1 MVELVKHCPTPQA
14 TEQLAKDIAPF
25 LLAGDVIALT
35 GYLGA
40 GKSHFA
46 RALVIALG
54 CKQKHLPSPTFNL
67 LQVYDDTRLPVAHAD
82 FYRLQT
88 PEEADD
94 LALESFL
101 EHGLTIIEWPE
112 NAKHIIPNTALWIN
126 IVDEGEGRKF
136 TLNATDPS
144 WGKKFG
150 LFAPELRRKNSEKNR
165 LAYLA
170 EQTGRQGQVLTSVSG
185 DASFRSYWRFSGAD
199 KPSILMDAPPPIEDI
214 ACFAEIDKY
223 LEGIGLH
230 APHIYQLD
238 TKKGYALIEDMG
250 NTTFY
255 TAIKEGADI
264 LTLYQKAVDVL
275 AHVAVSPR
283 ATVPVYDINMYK
295 DEASVFSDW
304 YMPTA
309 NCHATHTADRRQYR
323 DIMAG
328 FYDTIKAVPTTT
340 MFKDYHCQNLMLL
353 SPIADV
359 KCHADR
365 AKNIAD
371 VGVLDFQDAR
381 IGPVTYDIAS
391 LLYDVRFDVPVE
403 IHDILIKRLVDSFD
417 GAVTM
422 QAFMDSYR
430 LIAIQNLLRIAGV
443 FTRLAYRDG
452 KTNYL
457 DYMPRLW
464 GHLDKLL
471 AQTPQAKELAVFISK
486 NTPAIREIAV

>member
-1 MVELVKHCPTPQA
+1 MVELVKYCPTPQA

-46 RALVIALG
+46 RALIIALG

-67 LQVYDDTRLPVAHAD
+67 LQVYDDTRMPVAHAD
-82 FYRLQT
+82 FYRLQS

-94 LALESFL
+94 LALEGFL

-112 NAKHIIPNTALWIN
+112 NAEHIIPSNALWIN

-136 TLNATDPS
+136 VLKADSS
-144 WGKKFG
+144 WEKKFG
-150 LFAPELRRKNSEKNR
+150 LFAPELRRKSSEKNR

-170 EQTGRQGQVLTSVSG
+170 EHTGRNSHVLTPVSA
-185 DASFRSYWRFSGAD
+185 DASFRSYWRFSGED
-199 KPSILMDAPPPIEDI
+199 KQTILMDAPPPIEDI

-223 LEGIGLH
+223 LEGIGIH
-230 APHIYQLD
+230 APHIHQLD

-255 TAIKEGADI
+255 TAIKEGADT

-275 AHVAVSPR
+275 AHVARSPR
-283 ATVPVYDINMYK
+283 AHVPVYDINMYK

-309 NCHATHTADRRQYR
+309 NGHATHTAERRQYR
-323 DIMAG
+323 EIMAS
-328 FYDTIKAVPTTT
+328 FYDIIKAVPTTT

-353 SPIADV
+353 SPVKDV
-359 KCHADR
+359 KSHADIVQ
-365 AKNIAD
+365 NIAD

-381 IGPVTYDIAS
+381 VGPATYDLAS
-391 LLYDVRFDVPVE
+391 LLYDVRFDVPSD
-403 IHDILIKRLVDSFD
+403 IHDILIKRFVDSLD

-430 LIAIQNLLRIAGV
+430 LFAIQNLLRIAGV

-471 AQTPQAKELAVFISK
+471 AQTPQAKELVVFLSK
-486 NTPAIREIAV
+486 NTPTIREIAV